1 MAPIIQIVG
10 YKNSGKTTLI
20 TRLLEMF
27 HAMNLRVAVIKHD
40 VHGFEVDRE
49 GTDTYRHRQAGATAA
64 AIVSPWRTAIVE
76 ERETPLA
83 GLIGHFQAYDLIL
96 VEGFKREPY
105 PKMVLIRSAEDEH
118 LLTELSGVCAVV
130 HREGEVPDPEKLKQA
145 GLRCFE
151 RNDLDG
157 IAAFLKQNVLG

>member
-20 TRLLEMF
+20 ARLV
-27 HAMNLRVAVIKHD
+27 AMLHTLNLRVAVIKHD

-49 GTDTYRHRQAGATAA
+49 GTDTYRHRQAGASAA

-83 GLIGHFQAYDLIL
+83 DLIGHFQAYDLII

-105 PKMVLIRSAEDEH
+105 PKIVLIRSAEDEH
-118 LLTELSGVCAVV
+118 LLTELGGVCAAVY
-130 HREGEVPDPEKLKQA
+130 REEALPDPDKPQRP
-145 GLRCFE
+145 GLHCFE
-151 RNDLDG
+151 RNDVDG
-157 IAAFLKQNVLG
+157 ILSFLKQNVLV

>member
-20 TRLLEMF
+20 ARLVAML
-27 HAMNLRVAVIKHD
+27 HALNLRVAVIKHD

-49 GTDTYRHRQAGATAA
+49 GTDTYRHRQAGASAV

-83 GLIGHFQAYDLIL
+83 DLIGHFQAYDLII

-105 PKMVLIRSAEDEH
+105 PKIVLIRSAEDEH
-118 LLTELSGVCAVV
+118 LLTEPAGFAPRCTGKRLSPIRTSRSGLDFAALSGTMWTGYC
-130 HREGEVPDPEKLKQA
+130 R
-145 GLRCFE
+145 F
-151 RNDLDG
+151 
-157 IAAFLKQNVLG
+157 